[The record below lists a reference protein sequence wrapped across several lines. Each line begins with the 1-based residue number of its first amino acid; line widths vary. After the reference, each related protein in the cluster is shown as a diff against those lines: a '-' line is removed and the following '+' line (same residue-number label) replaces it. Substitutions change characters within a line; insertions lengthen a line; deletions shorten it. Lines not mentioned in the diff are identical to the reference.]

1 MKIPRLLCTGEL
13 ENNRDRPREYMHK
26 RDSIPSVVQV
36 DEGGV
41 LWIGTIVE
49 VLSRGE
55 MS

>member
-1 MKIPRLLCTGEL
+1 
-13 ENNRDRPREYMHK
+13 MHK